1 MRSFKLA
8 AALAVASLTTLAA
21 TPAKAGPAVGVDL
34 EAALPIVK
42 PSHVSSGYA
51 GNLRLGYKLNLL
63 VLSITPEIGGGYTG
77 LQGDLA
83 PGIVRGFVGGRVAVG
98 ALVQFGVYGH
108 IGYAHVS
115 YDEFR
120 GTKIDGRSAPTYDG
134 GLTLDLTVL
143 PKIDVGVHGGY
154 QLVAGSDN
162 QRPIAT
168 LNAGLHAAIIF

>member
-8 AALAVASLTTLAA
+8 AALAVAGLTTLAA
-21 TPAKAGPAVGVDL
+21 TPAKAGPAVAADV
-34 EAALPIVK
+34 EAAVPLLP
-42 PSHVSSGYA
+42 SRVSAGYA

-115 YDEFR
+115 YDDIG

-143 PKIDVGVHGGY
+143 PKIDVGVHAGY
-154 QLVAGSDN
+154 MLVAGSDG
-162 QRPIAT
+162 QRPVAT
-168 LNAGLHAAIIF
+168 INPGVHAAIIF